1 MNLKALFE
9 SNLGETVMDLLIKHN
24 TSIFVQYPFTHYEIN
39 AGTHH
44 LVGELSQEIISHTS
58 GTPKGQDTAIQQQIQ
73 FSEKWQ
79 QRMNATNSLIL
90 VLHQWQYDSEN
101 RLSTALE
108 AVGCSFRK
116 PVEEPAF
123 HSDDQFGTVES
134 KSATIEVTA
143 ENVTTDSGEQV
154 TWWPPEA
161 IEALHKFRQDI
172 IDKVKQDLTWH
183 YDQKRD
189 FWSK

>member
-58 GTPKGQDTAIQQQIQ
+58 RGPAGMQ

-79 QRMNATNSLIL
+79 QRMNTTNSLIL
-90 VLHQWQYDSEN
+90 VLHQWKYESEN

-123 HSDDQFGTVES
+123 HSDDQFGAVES
-134 KSATIEVTA
+134 KSATIKVTA
-143 ENVTTDSGEQV
+143 DSVTTDSGEQV

-161 IEALHKFRQDI
+161 IEALHRFRQDI